1 MARKSKIEEPK
12 TELIRQR
19 LKPKSSNQEKY
30 IRSIETYTL
39 TICLSVAGAGKTFIA
54 VSKAAEMLVDGR
66 IKKVVISR
74 PIIECGGKLGFLPG
88 TVLEKVDPYMRAIYD
103 VLRRYFTSQQLHKL
117 IEDGIIEICPL
128 EYMRGRTFDD
138 CVVILD
144 ECQNAKYV
152 QLKMIVTRVGE
163 NCRLIINGDYTQS
176 DLEFA
181 HKGDIFKFIDKLKDK
196 EDIAIVRMNADDVQ
210 RSSFVQKIVEYLG
223 DD

>member
-1 MARKSKIEEPK
+1 MARKSKIEESK

-54 VSKAAEMLVDGR
+54 VSKAAEMLIDGR

-138 CVVILD
+138 CMVILD

-176 DLEFA
+176 DLEAA
-181 HKGDIFKFIDKLKDK
+181 HKGDIFRFIDRLKDK
-196 EDIAIVRMNADDVQ
+196 EDIAIVRMNTDDVQ